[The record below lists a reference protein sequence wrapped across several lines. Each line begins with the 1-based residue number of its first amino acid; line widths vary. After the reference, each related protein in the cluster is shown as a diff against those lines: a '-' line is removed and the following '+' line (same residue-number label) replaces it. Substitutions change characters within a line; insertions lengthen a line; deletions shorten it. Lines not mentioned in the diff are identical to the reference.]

1 MINGRFVIWQKQPFA
16 DILQSRCS
24 WKFCRIH
31 RKALVPVSR
40 TPPVAASDKNQ
51 WEWDRQVF
59 GKEKRPEACD
69 FIEKETLTQVFSCK
83 FCKISR
89 NTFFIEHLWW
99 LLLKIGGRSHL
110 IDANKLCLKWR
121 KIRSRH
127 RRFSVKKCVFKNF
140 ANFIGKHLYLSLQH
154 RLFLWNLR
162 NF

>member
-1 MINGRFVIWQKQPFA
+1 MNFE
-16 DILQSRCS
+16 
-24 WKFCRIH
+24 KF
-31 RKALVPVSR
+31 LYR

-69 FIEKETLTQVFSCK
+69 FIKKETLTQVFSCK

-110 IDANKLCLKWR
+110 IDAKKLCLKWR

-127 RRFSVKKCVFKNF
+127 RRFSFKKCDFKNF
-140 ANFIGKHLYLSLQH
+140 ANFIGKHLYWSLPTQAFPVKFAK
-154 RLFLWNLR
+154 FLRTAILKNTA
-162 NF
+162 NDCFQST